1 MSDESV
7 VTSVPDTPAK
17 PKKGYRTLVLL
28 LLTLVYGFNFIDR
41 QIVGILAPFIQAD
54 LDLTNTQLGLL
65 IGLAFAAFYTIL
77 GIPLAFLADRMNRV
91 TLLSLALATWSGFTA
106 LTGFAQNFM
115 HIALAR
121 VGVGIGE
128 AGGSPPSH
136 SMISDFYSKTERA
149 GALGIYSLGIPLG
162 IMSAYFLTA
171 SLLGADPN
179 TVNWRRIFIVLG
191 VTGIVL
197 ALIVKVVIR
206 EPVRGAMESAT
217 KLPSGYISLKDSWA
231 QANLKTRFV
240 ILGTLLLGYL
250 VGIILGN
257 STVVIAGLCVFL
269 LASIYLVNLS
279 LREVSFSPRLLPNFL
294 TYTALILGYIV
305 GHFIGVMP
313 VYLYPLIGAVIA
325 MIFLLSLQPGVM
337 TIVSIKSWWW
347 MALGIA
353 FASFASYAVS
363 GFQTKYLRLLDPEF
377 NFRTIIIWIGIING
391 TFYVA
396 GTYFGAKLVDWR
408 SKTDIRAYGTIP
420 AISILLAFPL
430 AMATFWAPTVVMHL
444 VIGAALQLCLGVYLG
459 PSFAIAQT
467 LAPIKLRAMSTALF
481 FFVLNM
487 IALGG
492 GPTFAGAM
500 IDVFLNAG
508 NIELEATRLAMYV
521 TFGAYILAFVFYM
534 LVRVTLPKDWAAAE
548 ARNES

>member
-1 MSDESV
+1 MSES
-7 VTSVPDTPAK
+7 
-17 PKKGYRTLVLL
+17 PKKGYRTIVLL

-54 LDLTNTQLGLL
+54 LALTNTQLGLL

-136 SMISDFYSKTERA
+136 SMISDFYGKTERA
-149 GALGIYSLGIPLG
+149 GALGVYSLGIPLG

-179 TVNWRRIFIVLG
+179 TVNWRRIFIILG
-191 VTGIVL
+191 ITGIVL
-197 ALIVKVVIR
+197 SIIVKIVIR
-206 EPVRGAMESAT
+206 EPVRGAMENGST
-217 KLPSGYISLKDSWA
+217 TDKGYIPIGASWA
-231 QANLKTRFV
+231 QANLNIRLLIFGLLV
-240 ILGTLLLGYL
+240 AGYFLGL
-250 VGIILGN
+250 
-257 STVVIAGLCVFL
+257 IAGHNYLAIAGGLVFFAASFFLISTSLKEMGSAMTHMPKFLC
-269 LASIYLVNLS
+269 LS
-279 LREVSFSPRLLPNFL
+279 AIL
-294 TYTALILGYIV
+294 LGYIV
-305 GHFIGVMP
+305 GQYIGVLP
-313 VYLYPLIGAVIA
+313 LFIYPILGLVIG
-325 MIFLLSLQPGVM
+325 MIFLLSLQPNVM
-337 TIVSIKSWWW
+337 LILSNRSWWF
-347 MALGIA
+347 MAFGIA

-363 GFQTKYLRLLDPEF
+363 GFQTKFLKLLDPEF

-430 AMATFWAPTVVMHL
+430 ALAAFWAPSVVLHL
-444 VIGAALQLCLGVYLG
+444 AIGAALQLCLGVYLG

-500 IDVFLNAG
+500 IDVFLNSG
-508 NIELEATRLAMYV
+508 VNELEATRQAMYV
-521 TFGAYILAFVFYM
+521 TFGAYVLAFVFYM
-534 LVRVTLPKDWAAAE
+534 LVRKTLPKDWSEAE
-548 ARNES
+548 ARNEEASTS

>member
-1 MSDESV
+1 MSE
-7 VTSVPDTPAK
+7 T
-17 PKKGYRTLVLL
+17 PKKSYRTIVLL

-77 GIPLAFLADRMNRV
+77 GIPLAFLADKMNRV

-136 SMISDFYSKTERA
+136 SMISDFYGKTERA
-149 GALGIYSLGIPLG
+149 GALGVYSLGIPLG

-179 TVNWRRIFIVLG
+179 TVNWRRIFIILG
-191 VTGIVL
+191 VTGVVLSVIVR
-197 ALIVKVVIR
+197 IVIR
-206 EPVRGAMESAT
+206 EPIRGAMESAAT
-217 KLPSGYISLKDSWA
+217 TDKGYIPVGASWA
-231 QANLKTRFV
+231 QANLKIRV
-240 ILGTLLLGYL
+240 VVVALLLVGY
-250 VGIILGN
+250 
-257 STVVIAGLCVFL
+257 IAGLLAGYSYLAIAGSLLFFAASLFL
-269 LASIYLVNLS
+269 IITSLKDTGSAMRHMPKFICLS
-279 LREVSFSPRLLPNFL
+279 AIL
-294 TYTALILGYIV
+294 LGYIV
-305 GHFIGVMP
+305 GQYIGVMP
-313 VYLYPLIGAVIA
+313 TFIYPILGLVLG
-325 MIFLLSLQPGVM
+325 MMFLLSLQPNVM
-337 TIVSIKSWWW
+337 LILSNRSWWF
-347 MALGIA
+347 MAFGIA

-363 GFQTKYLRLLDPEF
+363 GFQTKFLRLLDPEF

-430 AMATFWAPTVVMHL
+430 AMAAFWAPSVVLHL
-444 VIGAALQLCLGVYLG
+444 AIGAALQLCLGVYLG

-500 IDVFLNAG
+500 IDVFLKTAPN
-508 NIELEATRLAMYV
+508 ELEATRLAMYV
-521 TFGAYILAFVFYM
+521 TFGAYIFAFIFYM
-534 LVRVTLPKDWAAAE
+534 LVRKTLPKDWAAAE
-548 ARNES
+548 ARNEDASTS

>member
-1 MSDESV
+1 MSDKKSKAV
-7 VTSVPDTPAK
+7 VSPR
-17 PKKGYRTLVLL
+17 YRTFALL

-54 LDLTNTQLGLL
+54 LALTNTQLGLL

-91 TLLSLALATWSGFTA
+91 TLLSLALAVWSGFTA

-136 SMISDFYSKTERA
+136 SMISDFYAKDERA

-171 SLLGADPN
+171 SLLGADPSQ
-179 TVNWRRIFIVLG
+179 VNWRRIFIILG
-191 VTGIVL
+191 ITGIIL
-197 ALIVKVVIR
+197 SIIVRVVIR
-206 EPVRGAMESAT
+206 EPVRGAMEAGV
-217 KLPSGYISLKDSWA
+217 KAPSGYISVSKSWA
-231 QANLKTRFV
+231 LANLNIRF
-240 ILGTLLLGYL
+240 
-250 VGIILGN
+250 IILGALLMGYLLGIVGGN
-257 STVVIAGLCVFL
+257 SNLVVIGAGVFAI
-269 LASIYLVNLS
+269 ASATLIGLS
-279 LREVSFSPRLLPNFL
+279 LKSSSKEFTLLPNFL
-294 TYTALILGYIV
+294 IFSALLLGYIV
-305 GHFIGVMP
+305 GHFVGIM
-313 VYLYPLIGAVIA
+313 PLIAYIPIIAVLG
-325 MIFLLSLQPGVM
+325 MMFLLSLQPGVM
-337 TIVSIKSWWW
+337 TILKIKSWWW

-363 GFQTKYLRLLDPEF
+363 GFQTKFLRLLDPDF

-396 GTYFGAKLVDWR
+396 GTYFGAKLVDWKA
-408 SKTDIRAYGTIP
+408 KTDIRAYGTIP

-430 AMATFWAPTVVMHL
+430 ALAAFWAPTVVMHL
-444 VIGAALQLCLGVYLG
+444 VIGAALQICLGVYLG

-500 IDVFLNAG
+500 IDVFLNQG
-508 NIELEATRLAMYV
+508 KNELEATQWAMYV
-521 TFGAYILAFVFYM
+521 TFGAYVLAFTFYM
-534 LVRVTLPKDWAAAE
+534 LVRKTLPKDWAAAE
-548 ARNES
+548 ARNEG